1 MGVRTLCSTLS
12 LLLPLALTV
21 PTRASQL
28 IPRTLADLSTGSEVI
43 FVGRCE
49 AVSSHWNDDRTLI
62 VTTNRF
68 RVLRAVKGSPG
79 STFTVT
85 ELGGRVGD
93 TTLQVSD
100 IPRFAVGEEVLL
112 CVRRTPLGRW
122 ETFGAVQGKFEV
134 VRDARGRAWARNG
147 FYRSQLAAMAPEG
160 KPELGAPLSVLAGR
174 LSSAAPVHGVRP

>member
-1 MGVRTLCSTLS
+1 MGVRKLCSTCC
-12 LLLPLALTV
+12 LLVTLAFTF
-21 PTRASQL
+21 PAAASQL
-28 IPRTLADLSTGSEVI
+28 IPRSLPELATGSQVI

-62 VTTNRF
+62 LTTNRF
-68 RVLRAVKGSPG
+68 RVLRGIKGAPG
-79 STFTVT
+79 STFIVT
-85 ELGGRVGD
+85 ELGGQVGD

-134 VRDARGRAWARNG
+134 VRDARGRAWARSG
-147 FYRSQLAAMAPEG
+147 FYRSQLAAMAPEAT
-160 KPELGAPLSVLAGR
+160 PELGAPLSVLAGR
-174 LSSAAPVHGVRP
+174 LSSTVPVHGVRP

>member
-1 MGVRTLCSTLS
+1 MGVRTFCSTLT
-12 LLLPLALTV
+12 LLLVPVLAPLSH
-21 PTRASQL
+21 ASQL
-28 IPRTLADLSTGSEVI
+28 IPRTLTELSRGSEVI

-49 AVSSHWNDDRTLI
+49 AVSSDWNDDRSLI
-62 VTTNRF
+62 LTTNRF
-68 RVLRAVKGSPG
+68 RVLRAIKGSPG

-100 IPRFAVGEEVLL
+100 IPRFSVGEEVLL

-134 VRDARGRAWARNG
+134 VRDARGRVWARSG
-147 FYRSQLAAMAPEG
+147 FYRSQLAAMSPEAT
-160 KPELGAPLSVLAGR
+160 PEMGAPLAVLAGR
-174 LSSAAPVHGVRP
+174 LSPAVPVREARP